1 MNAILHKRPEPVME
15 TLALLYVDSKNEAL
29 KKVLANILGVKELE
43 RTPEDLQRDQLHADY
58 VAAFSALRKDNEDSP
73 FLFDEPDMGS
83 YLLPCAC
90 FAMERDLLYQADSL
104 SREELED
111 YLRAGYLFLQ
121 DANVSLFETSDK
133 DWETFLAGSEWLRR
147 FVDQIQKYFSSL
159 AFLVRENIPAMESAW
174 NQLSS
179 RIQPYL
185 RMQSF
190 EDFTERST
198 LAVDA
203 PVRECYPLLS
213 IYTSSFIV
221 NQVFYY
227 GLFSLDHRPDE
238 QRDNAKQLITEFCR
252 AVGDSK
258 RTEILFLLRERP
270 RYNRELAKLLDL
282 TPATATHH
290 LDQLFRCGLI
300 KMTTES
306 DNQKRIYYEINQAR
320 AAQFVSLMKTL
331 FDI

>member
-1 MNAILHKRPEPVME
+1 MNAILHKRPEPVVE
-15 TLALLYVDSKNEAL
+15 TLGLLYVDGKKAAL
-29 KKVLANILGVKELE
+29 EQVLTHILGVKELE
-43 RTPEDLQRDQLHADY
+43 RTPEDLQRNQLHADY
-58 VAAFSALRKDNEDSP
+58 VAAFAALRKDNEDSP
-73 FLFDEPDMGS
+73 FLFDEPDLGS
-83 YLLPCAC
+83 YLLPCVC
-90 FAMERDLLYQADSL
+90 FALEKDLLYQADAM
-104 SREELED
+104 SREQLEEL
-111 YLRAGYLFLQ
+111 LRSGYRFLQ
-121 DANVSLFETSDK
+121 DANVSLYETAEK
-133 DWETFLAGSEWLRR
+133 DWESFLAGSEWLCR
-147 FVDQIQKYFSSL
+147 FVAQIERYFTSL

-174 NQLSS
+174 NQLSP

-198 LAVDA
+198 LASDA

-221 NQVFYY
+221 NHVFLY
-227 GLFSLDHRPDE
+227 GLFAVDHRPDE

-290 LDQLFRCGLI
+290 LEQLFRCGLI